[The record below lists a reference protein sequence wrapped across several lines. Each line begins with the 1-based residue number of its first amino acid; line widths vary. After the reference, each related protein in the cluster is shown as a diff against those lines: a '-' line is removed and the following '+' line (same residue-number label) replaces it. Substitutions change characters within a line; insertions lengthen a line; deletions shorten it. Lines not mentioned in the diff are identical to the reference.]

1 MFSLIFK
8 TLVEMEAI
16 EQYNVLSFR
25 PKIKIRLKE
34 WQVSNKKEG
43 ITRIRRNTLTIH
55 QERRYLSALNISKN
69 DCKRI
74 IEIDLYNLCN

>member
-1 MFSLIFK
+1 
-8 TLVEMEAI
+8 MEAI

-55 QERRYLSALNISKN
+55 QERRYLSALNISKK

-74 IEIDLYNLCN
+74 SSVR

>member
-1 MFSLIFK
+1 
-8 TLVEMEAI
+8 MEAI

-74 IEIDLYNLCN
+74 IEIDLYNVCN

>member
-1 MFSLIFK
+1 
-8 TLVEMEAI
+8 MEAI

-55 QERRYLSALNISKN
+55 QERRYLSALSK
-69 DCKRI
+69 
-74 IEIDLYNLCN
+74 

>member
-55 QERRYLSALNISKN
+55 QERRYLSALNSSKN

-74 IEIDLYNLCN
+74 SSVR